1 MSDAAVDFDAEVES
15 HLFAQLGEMGDLVE
29 RERQELLSAEAG
41 VDAHDEDVVQHGEN
55 FDEGIDGGGGVEDD
69 AGEHTVMHDLLQSA
83 MEVAADLLVDAHQV
97 GPGFGEVG
105 DEGVGVFDHHVAVE
119 GQPGDG
125 AEGLDH
131 GRPEG
136 DVGHEVAVH
145 DVDVEE
151 GGSAA
156 FGRGDLVGEM
166 GEVRGEDG
174 CGQFDHEGV
183 LLGTAGCEFIS
194 VEREA
199 QGAGTT
205 ADIQDRKGGGGLGT
219 VFCGTGMTM
228 ETTGL
233 SAEETA
239 KLTPAMRQYFAAK
252 EQFPDC
258 LMFCRIG
265 DFYELFYED
274 AILVARELQ
283 LTLTARDRE
292 KKQPMCGVPY
302 HAAEAYLQRLL
313 RMGYKIALC
322 EQMEDPK
329 LTKTVVRREV
339 TRVLT
344 PGTSLD
350 PALGAEQSNYLASVA
365 ALGEGAACAYGLALL
380 DLSTGEF
387 RATEFVGAGAWGLLG
402 DELGRVRPAELLYGQ
417 GLVGGSSLS
426 GNLGLGKT
434 HVSESRHGAPDSGAS
449 AGMHEE
455 TWQSCFEGIRTKTP
469 LEEWVFTAEY
479 AMPLVR
485 NHFKVHSLDG
495 MGLGGHEAAVAAAG
509 ALLHYMRQTKQGG
522 LEHVDGLRF
531 YERSSSL
538 ELDAVSVRNLELVEP
553 LFSGESAQTTLF
565 YTLDACCTPMGKRL
579 LRASL
584 LRPFRGVAEIEARL
598 EAVGEAAA
606 SLRKREELRRSM
618 DGVLDLERLLGRVAA
633 DSAGPREVMALA
645 KTLGCLPGVVAAVRA
660 FEARRWKELGGADG
674 ILAGAGEQPTLRDET
689 AKDGPPGC
697 SDGLPG
703 SSGVDTLEDLHEMIV
718 RTIVEE
724 PPVSLGEGGAI
735 REGVDAEL
743 DELRE
748 LGRSGRQAL
757 AAIEERER
765 ARTGIGSLKVR
776 FNNVFGY
783 YLEVTKANAKAVP
796 ADYERKQTLVN
807 AERFTTPEL
816 KEYETKILTAQERS
830 GEIERRIFAELR
842 RQLLEAAGRMR
853 ETARKV
859 AEIDL
864 MACFAH
870 LAALRGWVRPRVEE
884 SGRLEFVQARHPV
897 VERRLEE
904 SGGGR
909 FVPNSVYLDAGSIDP
924 PGHLRE
930 SGGPAV
936 LLITGPNMGGKSTY
950 LRMAALL
957 VVMAQMG
964 CFVPAESMRLGLV
977 DRIYTRI
984 GASDNV
990 ARGRSTFM
998 VEMTETAAILNTAT
1012 NRSLV
1017 LLDEMGRGT
1026 ATYDG
1031 LSLAWATVEHLHDR
1045 IGARTLFATHYH
1057 ELTLLAE
1064 RLARLTNLR
1073 VTVKETAGGIVFLHT
1088 VEAGPASKSYG
1099 IEVARL
1105 AGLPGAVIAR
1115 AREVLKVHERAETQ
1129 QVREA
1134 SPAAAQMQMT
1144 MFTPLSQRIVDRLA
1158 EADVDGLTPREAL
1171 SLLAELQKELKG

>member
-1 MSDAAVDFDAEVES
+1 MANESTLNLASDAA
-15 HLFAQLGEMGDLVE
+15 G
-29 RERQELLSAEAG
+29 
-41 VDAHDEDVVQHGEN
+41 
-55 FDEGIDGGGGVEDD
+55 
-69 AGEHTVMHDLLQSA
+69 
-83 MEVAADLLVDAHQV
+83 
-97 GPGFGEVG
+97 
-105 DEGVGVFDHHVAVE
+105 
-119 GQPGDG
+119 
-125 AEGLDH
+125 
-131 GRPEG
+131 
-136 DVGHEVAVH
+136 
-145 DVDVEE
+145 
-151 GGSAA
+151 
-156 FGRGDLVGEM
+156 
-166 GEVRGEDG
+166 
-174 CGQFDHEGV
+174 
-183 LLGTAGCEFIS
+183 
-194 VEREA
+194 
-199 QGAGTT
+199 
-205 ADIQDRKGGGGLGT
+205 
-219 VFCGTGMTM
+219 
-228 ETTGL
+228 
-233 SAEETA
+233 
-239 KLTPAMRQYFAAK
+239 LTPVMRQYFAAK
-252 EQFPDC
+252 EQYPDC

-274 AILVARELQ
+274 AILVSKVLQ

-302 HAAEAYLQRLL
+302 HAAETYVQRLL

-322 EQMEDPK
+322 EQLEDPK
-329 LTKTVVRREV
+329 TVKGIVKREV

-350 PALGAEQSNYLASVA
+350 PGLGAEQSNYLASVSVS
-365 ALGEGAACAYGLALL
+365 GAGTGQVCGLALL

-387 RATEFVGAGAWGLLG
+387 RATEFSGIDAWALLV
-402 DELGRVRPAELLYGQ
+402 DELGRVRPVELLYGS
-417 GLVGGSSLS
+417 GLLGGVNTGVGDSATTGKQQVLRSAKDDKFHDGGDEPGS
-426 GNLGLGKT
+426 GL
-434 HVSESRHGAPDSGAS
+434 D
-449 AGMHEE
+449 
-455 TWQSCFEGIRTKTP
+455 GIRTKTA
-469 LEEWVFTAEY
+469 LDEWVFSAEY

-495 MGLGGHEAAVAAAG
+495 MGLGGHESAAVAAG

-531 YERSSSL
+531 YERSTSL

-565 YTLDACCTPMGKRL
+565 YTMDACCTPMGKRL

-584 LRPFRGVAEIEARL
+584 LRPLSGVAEIEARL
-598 EAVGEAAA
+598 EAVGEAV
-606 SLRKREELRRSM
+606 SDLRRREGLRRSM
-618 DGVLDLERLLGRVAA
+618 DGVLDLERLLGRVAL
-633 DSAGPREVMALA
+633 DSAGPREVVALA
-645 KTLGCLPGVVAAVRA
+645 KTLGCLPGVLAAVRL
-660 FEARRWKELGGADG
+660 FESARWQELGASLDP
-674 ILAGAGEQPTLRDET
+674 L
-689 AKDGPPGC
+689 K
-697 SDGLPG
+697 
-703 SSGVDTLEDLHEMIV
+703 DLHEMIV
-718 RTIVEE
+718 GTIAEE
-724 PPVSLGEGGAI
+724 PPVSLGDGGAI

-748 LGRSGRQAL
+748 LSRSGRLAL

-776 FNNVFGY
+776 FNSVFGY

-816 KEYETKILTAQERS
+816 KEYEAKILTAQERS

-859 AEIDL
+859 AEVDL
-864 MACFAH
+864 LGCFAH
-870 LAALRGWVRPRVEE
+870 LAALRGWVRPQVEI
-884 SGRLEFVQARHPV
+884 SGALEFVQARHPV

-909 FVPNSVYLDAGSIDP
+909 FVPNSVSMDADA
-924 PGHLRE
+924 
-930 SGGPAV
+930 GPAV

-957 VVMAQMG
+957 VVMTQMG
-964 CFVPAESMRLGLV
+964 CFVPAERMRLGLV

-1031 LSLAWATVEHLHDR
+1031 LSLAWATVEHLHER
-1045 IGARTLFATHYH
+1045 IGARTFFATHYH
-1057 ELTLLAE
+1057 ELTLLAD
-1064 RLARLTNLR
+1064 RLERLTNLR

-1099 IEVARL
+1099 IEVAKL
-1105 AGLPGAVIAR
+1105 AGLPAGVIAR

-1134 SPAAAQMQMT
+1134 SPAAQLQMT

-1171 SLLAELQKELKG
+1171 NLLAELQKELKA